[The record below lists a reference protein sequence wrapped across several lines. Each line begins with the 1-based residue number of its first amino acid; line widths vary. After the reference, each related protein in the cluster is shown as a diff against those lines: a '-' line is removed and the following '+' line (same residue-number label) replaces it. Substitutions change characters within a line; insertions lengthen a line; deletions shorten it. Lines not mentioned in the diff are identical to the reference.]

1 MIPSSCLV
9 FEQEFLQITAG
20 LEGVS
25 GVPARLLITA
35 CDAAGLATMNQQID
49 LASEQLATCDPD
61 VVLYGC
67 TSGSFMDGNAGE
79 QAIVQR
85 ISAIVSKPVAT
96 LSQAVLAAMKRLAL
110 KRVVMLTPYDEPLTR
125 QETDWLGGNGIE
137 TVDVHYCDIKE
148 NLDRG
153 SQRLADS
160 FERAMS
166 LNWAEADG
174 LFLSCGN
181 VPYLQIIERL
191 ETQTGRPVV
200 TSSTA
205 GTWTALRLA
214 GVNEP
219 INGFGRLLAT
229 QANGS

>member
-1 MIPSSCLV
+1 MV

-96 LSQAVLAAMKRLAL
+96 LSQAVLAAMKRNQEQPFPE
-110 KRVVMLTPYDEPLTR
+110 KNYPLSP
-125 QETDWLGGNGIE
+125 DPHFDL
-137 TVDVHYCDIKE
+137 V
-148 NLDRG
+148 
-153 SQRLADS
+153 
-160 FERAMS
+160 F
-166 LNWAEADG
+166 
-174 LFLSCGN
+174 
-181 VPYLQIIERL
+181 
-191 ETQTGRPVV
+191 
-200 TSSTA
+200 
-205 GTWTALRLA
+205 
-214 GVNEP
+214 
-219 INGFGRLLAT
+219 
-229 QANGS
+229 QAFSDQ